1 MLRNNPQ
8 QWRPWDPV
16 TRQDL
21 FFAIFDEFIFSQE
34 TAIIGKERYVPPN
47 IESRVKSAFA
57 ENSCFLGFCRSSSGW
72 ILIWC
77 SLRLIWAQ
85 PGSRRDPP
93 TYIYSHK
100 FAQLSPRSNTA
111 SLFICFKKTMKCIS
125 CISQMHIRVHISI
138 IFLVLIL
145 LSTHTQAT
153 TQNHCQVGISKIPK
167 SSSWVLIFNFC
178 SNQLPPSSSFY
189 NKPIT
194 RPITGK
200 ALTSC
205 W

>member
-21 FFAIFDEFIFSQE
+21 FVAIFDEFIFSQE
-34 TAIIGKERYVPPN
+34 TAIIGKEGYVPPN

-93 TYIYSHK
+93 PYIYSHK

-111 SLFICFKKTMKCIS
+111 SLFICFKKNDE
-125 CISQMHIRVHISI
+125 MHKLHKLDAYKSSHFDHFPSANSSI
-138 IFLVLIL
+138 N
-145 LSTHTQAT
+145 SHPS
-153 TQNHCQVGISKIPK
+153 NHPK
-167 SSSWVLIFNFC
+167 SLSGRNLQNPKKQ
-178 SNQLPPSSSFY
+178 QLGFDFQ
-189 NKPIT
+189 
-194 RPITGK
+194 
-200 ALTSC
+200 LLQ
-205 W
+205 